1 MTPKTRETRK
11 THLYRTLALTL
22 PALALAGALTF
33 MSAQALPAS
42 AAEMPAAG
50 QVLALEGTEHLWV
63 VDEQGVAHLAAD
75 PQTLNGRVVDW
86 SQREDVTLPELQSI
100 SRGTPWLSAAL
111 VRIGD
116 AIYVPQ
122 FGAPGQAPTLLHVK
136 SGQDLTL
143 LGVDAGNYASLVLD
157 QAAWESRYGYAT
169 AGLSYDDFRLDGTPA
184 VGPQLPPP
192 STISDEGSSATA

>member
-22 PALALAGALTF
+22 PALALAGAVSLT
-33 MSAQALPAS
+33 QALPAA
-42 AAEMPAAG
+42 AAEVPDPG
-50 QVLALEGTEHLWV
+50 QVLALQGTEHLWV

-75 PQTLNGRVVDW
+75 PQTLSGRTVDW
-86 SQREDVTLPELQSI
+86 SRREDVTLTELQSV

-136 SGQDLTL
+136 SGQDLAL
-143 LGVDAGNYASLVLD
+143 LGVDGGNYASLVLD
-157 QAAWESRYGYAT
+157 QATWEARYGYAT
-169 AGLSYDDFRLDGTPA
+169 AGLSYDDFRLDGAPA